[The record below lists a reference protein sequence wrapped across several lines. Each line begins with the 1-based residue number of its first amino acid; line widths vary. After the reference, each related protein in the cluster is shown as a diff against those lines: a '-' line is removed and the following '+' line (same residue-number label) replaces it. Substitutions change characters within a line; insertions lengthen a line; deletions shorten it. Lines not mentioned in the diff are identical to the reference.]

1 MKKLFRKKEG
11 FTLIELL
18 IVVAII
24 GIIAG
29 IAIPNFL
36 GARSKARVTRA
47 FADMRAIADAL
58 EMYYVDNTTY
68 PAEPD
73 PQGDPIPGLSP
84 TYMTSQPNDPFSG
97 AVYRY
102 YTNATTTAW
111 LLVSNGPDTD
121 EDVPAGGT
129 IDWTAR
135 VAGQLGSSEG
145 ASSGYGFD
153 WYDPAAG
160 ATSNGDLGRGGP

>member
-1 MKKLFRKKEG
+1 MRKLSRKNEG

-36 GARSKARVTRA
+36 GARTKARVTRA

-58 EMYYVDNTTY
+58 ESYSVDNISY
-68 PAEPD
+68 PADLDALTPD
-73 PQGDPIPGLSP
+73 YITNL
-84 TYMTSQPNDPFSG
+84 PNDPFSG
-97 AVYRY
+97 SDPPAYRY
-102 YTNATTTAW
+102 YNNGTTPITAW

-121 EDVPAGGT
+121 EDVTGDV
-129 IDWTAR
+129 DWDAR
-135 VAGQLGSSEG
+135 VAGQLGGPGG
-145 ASSGYGFD
+145 ALSGYGFD
-153 WYDPAAG
+153 WYDPATG